1 MAGHPPTTRNAT
13 RASDLSSASAAPP
26 EDESLSADTALL
38 LATSDD
44 SREPA
49 RHASPLVVLL
59 FVVLAAAAALVAGLL
74 MLDDRDRSPR
84 GVAVGLR
91 SASPSAVAR
100 PSPMQVAPPP
110 VAPLPVARAPDPT
123 PSVFV
128 VQSPVPAPPSPEPTP
143 AAPALPLALTP
154 SIGGNGADLFVLG
167 AGWTPGTTVVLDY
180 LDVDGA
186 QTGSRASAVVDPQ
199 GGFGVELLAEDP
211 SDRTGR
217 HVVRVSDGSRT
228 QDVPYDV
235 E

>member
-1 MAGHPPTTRNAT
+1 MAGHPPKTRNAT
-13 RASDLSSASAAPP
+13 RVSDLSSASAAAP
-26 EDESLSADTALL
+26 EDESLSTDTALL
-38 LATSDD
+38 LATSD
-44 SREPA
+44 EPA
-49 RHASPLVVLL
+49 RHASPLLVLL
-59 FVVLAAAAALVAGLL
+59 FVMLAAPAAFVVGLL
-74 MLDDRDRSPR
+74 LLDDRDRSPR
-84 GVAVGLR
+84 GVVGPR
-91 SASPSAVAR
+91 ATPASP
-100 PSPMQVAPPP
+100 VAPPS
-110 VAPLPVARAPDPT
+110 PLPVVPRPVARTPDPT

-154 SIGGNGADLFVLG
+154 SSGGNGADLFVLG
-167 AGWTPGTTVVLDY
+167 AGWAPGTTVVLDY

-228 QDVPYDV
+228 KDVPYDV